1 MSIGVSM
8 NPANLRLINEYKNE
22 IYEAAVEYTNFLK
35 SDKDKLTKD
44 NVFMISK
51 EYLDNFKQKINYNDS
66 IDLFK
71 VNTDENCDKFFEQ
84 VKNYSLDDLKD
95 IIFKDIKIFGGF
107 DDLEENIDK
116 GFEFVSKEFL
126 KKIELEAV
134 EDPNFDYYKVKYIK
148 DSNNII
154 IIFNDE
160 SKLFII
166 NEGNGTKCH
175 AIPAPIKGDKNILLK
190 RTKTLFAVGRKRD
203 KTPTFQSKKVEI

>member
-1 MSIGVSM
+1 M

-126 KKIELEAV
+126 KKIELEAI